1 MASDVIFL
9 TWFLFLCCW
18 DLREVSSLSLDF
30 HRGWRGCFVMKN
42 SVSSTCINFSATSP
56 QHYWLLSLFYC
67 YVKLKTMLCET
78 SCHPFIH
85 NKYKEKSTEI
95 FFFKNSKE
103 TKLRDSSWCLKA
115 GEPKKHFCYLLCP
128 DYALAAW
135 ISYFFCNSKLRV
147 VQNGGWWKERSPE
160 ETERVSPRFF
170 PVYFSP

>member
-30 HRGWRGCFVMKN
+30 HRGWRGCFVMKK

-95 FFFKNSKE
+95 FFSRIQKKQSWE
-103 TKLRDSSWCLKA
+103 THHDVWKLKSQKSTSVTC
-115 GEPKKHFCYLLCP
+115 F
-128 DYALAAW
+128 
-135 ISYFFCNSKLRV
+135 
-147 VQNGGWWKERSPE
+147 VQIML
-160 ETERVSPRFF
+160 
-170 PVYFSP
+170 